1 MNCQLKCA
9 LFLLL
14 GLYIRGGDDVVQ
26 VGRHK
31 GLDLRILLLCEQ
43 LLKHLDVTVGWV
55 PHQDQVRSQ
64 ALLYSTLVVLGD
76 PLEVRA
82 NLDRKATGN
91 VLVNRKAFSIKMVTE
106 IVFFSEGGMLHT
118 SSVTVMRLKA

>member
-14 GLYIRGGDDVVQ
+14 GLYIRGGDDVVH

-43 LLKHLDVTVGWV
+43 LLQHLDVTVGWV
-55 PHQDQVRSQ
+55 PHQDQVSSQ

-82 NLDRKATGN
+82 NLDRKATGTCWSTGK
-91 VLVNRKAFSIKMVTE
+91 L
-106 IVFFSEGGMLHT
+106 
-118 SSVTVMRLKA
+118 SV